1 MRMTRRATLQRS
13 PVQPGGLAQRN
24 RRLEAELGKRSAA
37 DLQALLDD
45 YKKALKETETSND
58 PSKAAI
64 KEMLER
70 MIDQLTVLIQK
81 EETKDSINS
90 DVE

>member
-1 MRMTRRATLQRS
+1 M
-13 PVQPGGLAQRN
+13 
-24 RRLEAELGKRSAA
+24 
-37 DLQALLDD
+37 LDD
-45 YKKALKETETSND
+45 YKKELKKTETSND

-70 MIDQLTVLIQK
+70 MIDQVTVLIQK